1 MKDQI
6 KQTLETVLEEIK
18 TLVAKRTQPFDSQ
31 KLDSLTRTF
40 QTLFYANKEK
50 TDE

>member
-6 KQTLETVLEEIK
+6 KETLETVLEEID
-18 TLVAKRTQPFDSQ
+18 LMIIEDAKPFDSQ